1 MIWLFRV
8 DEVFWGNKPKVK
20 EHYLFNEDDILFDI
34 TLYDISLYFG
44 NCNYYLMSD
53 LIDSKIYSLEF
64 IGVNKNPQRLL
75 LDSGLE
81 IYDIV
86 RKYYRQQKIEKK
98 LNELG
103 I

>member
-34 TLYDISLYFG
+34 SLYFG

-53 LIDSKIYSLEF
+53 LCDSEIYSLEF

-75 LDSGLE
+75 LDSNLK

-86 RKYYRQQKIEKK
+86 RKFYIQQKRDKN
-98 LNELG
+98 LNSIG